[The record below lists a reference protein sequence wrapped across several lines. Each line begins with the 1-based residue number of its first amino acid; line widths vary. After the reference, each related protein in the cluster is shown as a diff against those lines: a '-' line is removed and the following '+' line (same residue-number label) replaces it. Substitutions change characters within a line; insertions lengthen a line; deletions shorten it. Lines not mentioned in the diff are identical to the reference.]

1 MKKMMQSS
9 FLVFALLTTACGKS
23 GSDSTRET
31 PAPQGSGVTPA
42 QQSAPPV
49 VLPPPRPEEPA
60 QEIIVHVNDE
70 MKFDKTALI
79 VKTGTRV
86 HIIVKSKAKLPT
98 MPHNWVLVKPGT
110 EAEVALDGL
119 NNAPDAG
126 YVVATSDK
134 VLAFTPMAAPGDR
147 SDVTFTAPAVGNYPF
162 ICTVPGHYI
171 TMKGVLTVTP

>member
-1 MKKMMQSS
+1 MTKNIHVC
-9 FLVFALLTTACGKS
+9 FLVFALLASACGKS
-23 GSDSTRET
+23 GGDATD
-31 PAPQGSGVTPA
+31 PAPKPQASGVSPA
-42 QQSAPPV
+42 GSAPPNASA
-49 VLPPPRPEEPA
+49 PAPEEPA
-60 QEIIVHVNDE
+60 QEIILHVNND
-70 MKFDKTALI
+70 MKFDKTALV

-86 HIIVKSKAKLPT
+86 HIIVKSKANMPT

-110 EAEVALDGL
+110 EADVALDGL

-134 VLAFTPMAAPGDR
+134 VLAFTPLAAPGDK
-147 SDVTFTAPAVGNYPF
+147 SDVTFTAPAVGTYPF